1 MSLDDCGGKRLGGSD
16 VSRIQVQGKEMFKK
30 INQIK
35 LVSHLPFSPEGNDTV
50 FVGMVSEFTF
60 PFSNVS
66 FSVCCNCQL
75 RPNRCIAGGK
85 EYILFKGFGAFNCNV
100 K

>member
-1 MSLDDCGGKRLGGSD
+1 ML
-16 VSRIQVQGKEMFKK
+16 KEKHCITQFF
-30 INQIK
+30 
-35 LVSHLPFSPEGNDTV
+35 LLPLSPEGNDTV

-75 RPNRCIAGGK
+75 RPNRCIAGGE
-85 EYILFKGFGAFNCNV
+85 EYKLFKGLLLLTSKANGKHVYNESHM
-100 K
+100 